1 MQDIILI
8 LDDNDIIMEEISEIS
23 EIFEDKGF
31 NTLTAS
37 NRKTLGLSQ

>member
-23 EIFEDKGF
+23 EIFEDKIP